1 LKLAPH
7 ERRELKKMAASRTMK
22 AGEVRRAKV
31 ILRLAA
37 RAVLSNHYEEGCG
50 QDFVAR
56 WKRAQGL
63 GQLPVVGIVP
73 LLMYSK
79 YVALYLKGHA

>member
-1 LKLAPH
+1 MLAGLATVFLLKYEPFYPI
-7 ERRELKKMAASRTMK
+7 KKQSA
-22 AGEVRRAKV
+22 
-31 ILRLAA
+31 I
-37 RAVLSNHYEEGCG
+37 
-50 QDFVAR
+50 
-56 WKRAQGL
+56 